1 MFIGRPCPTSTHT
14 FPSPQHRYMTICCS
28 PMRAA
33 TLYIGPLRC
42 FSMTAS
48 GTTHPSRRVWPTYIS
63 AASRNFEKGARSRT
77 HFQKAGQPE
86 YFWATHPF
94 NAKHSFNIYLCITI
108 LQEAFISI
116 ITNFLFLKNTFKI
129 QKIDYNR
136 FLPFSLVEIKNHEPL
151 AVVNVDHNS
160 SVFIN
165 FSILLS
171 SPCVATWSKVKV
183 FKTSWLVQL
192 IEGCI

>member
-1 MFIGRPCPTSTHT
+1 MPDFDLTSPGHSRSKQMPPNERPYVT
-14 FPSPQHRYMTICCS
+14 
-28 PMRAA
+28 
-33 TLYIGPLRC
+33 
-42 FSMTAS
+42 
-48 GTTHPSRRVWPTYIS
+48 S

-94 NAKHSFNIYLCITI
+94 NAKHPFNIYLCITI

-136 FLPFSLVEIKNHEPL
+136 FLPFLLSREKNHEPL
-151 AVVNVDHNS
+151 TVVNVDHHS

-171 SPCVATWSKVKV
+171 SPCVSWSKVSLHDQ
-183 FKTSWLVQL
+183 KTMVQ
-192 IEGCI
+192 

>member
-1 MFIGRPCPTSTHT
+1 MAMNWPT
-14 FPSPQHRYMTICCS
+14 FEVRPSPTRSHSTPTVTCL
-28 PMRAA
+28 
-33 TLYIGPLRC
+33 LYIELYVC
-42 FSMTAS
+42 
-48 GTTHPSRRVWPTYIS
+48 RVLYTNIS
-63 AASRNFEKGARSRT
+63 AASRNFEKGASSRT

-94 NAKHSFNIYLCITI
+94 NAKHPFNIYLCITI

-129 QKIDYNR
+129 QKFIRIDF
-136 FLPFSLVEIKNHEPL
+136 FLFSLVEIKNHEPL

-171 SPCVATWSKVKV
+171 SPCVATCSKVKV
-183 FKTSWLVQL
+183 FKTKKPWSSSWLVHL

>member
-1 MFIGRPCPTSTHT
+1 M
-14 FPSPQHRYMTICCS
+14 Y
-28 PMRAA
+28 
-33 TLYIGPLRC
+33 
-42 FSMTAS
+42 
-48 GTTHPSRRVWPTYIS
+48 RRSWYS

-94 NAKHSFNIYLCITI
+94 NAKHPFNIYLCITI

-116 ITNFLFLKNTFKI
+116 ITNILFLKNTFKI
-129 QKIDYNR
+129 QKIYYNR
-136 FLPFSLVEIKNHEPL
+136 FLPFLLSRDKKNHEPL

-183 FKTSWLVQL
+183 FKTKKPWSSSWLVHL

>member
-1 MFIGRPCPTSTHT
+1 MN
-14 FPSPQHRYMTICCS
+14 
-28 PMRAA
+28 
-33 TLYIGPLRC
+33 TLLNHKQIFTP
-42 FSMTAS
+42 TAS
-48 GTTHPSRRVWPTYIS
+48 GINVKLELLSPSTTS
-63 AASRNFEKGARSRT
+63 AASRNFEKGARSRA

-94 NAKHSFNIYLCITI
+94 NAKHPFNIYLCITI

-129 QKIDYNR
+129 QKFNIIDF
-136 FLPFSLVEIKNHEPL
+136 FLFSLVEIKNHEPL

-171 SPCVATWSKVKV
+171 SPCVATWSKV
-183 FKTSWLVQL
+183 FKTKKTWSSSWLVQL